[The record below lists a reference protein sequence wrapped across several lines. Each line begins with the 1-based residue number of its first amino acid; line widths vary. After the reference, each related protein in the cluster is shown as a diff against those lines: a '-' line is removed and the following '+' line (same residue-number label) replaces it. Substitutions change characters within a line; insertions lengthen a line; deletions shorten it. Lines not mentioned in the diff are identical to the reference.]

1 MNLEQFLSERL
12 SKEELEVLNID
23 SKIDKVKEDKKDN
36 KLIITLPKEIVHM
49 INSDDKGKKIL
60 KDNVIRY
67 YWKIIL
73 EAIPLATYIKMQF
86 IVM

>member
-23 SKIDKVKEDKKDN
+23 SKIDKVKEDKKDS

-49 INSDDKGKKIL
+49 INSDDKGNKIL
-60 KDNVIRY
+60 TDNIVKFIREL
-67 YWKIIL
+67 KSDL
-73 EAIPLATYIKMQF
+73 EA
-86 IVM
+86 

>member
-36 KLIITLPKEIVHM
+36 KLIILL
-49 INSDDKGKKIL
+49 NL
-60 KDNVIRY
+60 
-67 YWKIIL
+67 L
-73 EAIPLATYIKMQF
+73 ES
-86 IVM
+86 

>member
-36 KLIITLPKEIVHM
+36 KLIITLPKELVDM
-49 INSDDKGKKIL
+49 INSNDRGNKIL
-60 KDNVIRY
+60 TDNIVKFIREL
-67 YWKIIL
+67 KSDL
-73 EAIPLATYIKMQF
+73 EA
-86 IVM
+86 

>member
-49 INSDDKGKKIL
+49 INSDDRGNKIL
-60 KDNVIRY
+60 TDNIVKFIREL
-67 YWKIIL
+67 KSDL
-73 EAIPLATYIKMQF
+73 EA
-86 IVM
+86 